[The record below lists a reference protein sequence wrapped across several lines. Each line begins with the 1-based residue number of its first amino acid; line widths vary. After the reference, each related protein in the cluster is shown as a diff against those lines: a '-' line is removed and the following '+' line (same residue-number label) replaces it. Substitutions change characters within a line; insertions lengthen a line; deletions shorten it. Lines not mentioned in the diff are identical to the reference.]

1 MSKELEKAGIPT
13 AHITAMTPV
22 AMGVGSIRVIQ
33 GKEIVSPLGNARME
47 SPAEK
52 EMRLGLVNKALEAL
66 QTKVTEPT
74 LFQSTDKII
83 SDNGKE

>member
-47 SPAEK
+47 SFAEK

-74 LFQSTDKII
+74 LFQSTDKIT

>member
-22 AMGVGSIRVIQ
+22 ALGVGSLRVIQ

-52 EMRLGLVNKALEAL
+52 EMRLGLVTKALEAL

-74 LFQSTDKII
+74 LFRSTDKTG